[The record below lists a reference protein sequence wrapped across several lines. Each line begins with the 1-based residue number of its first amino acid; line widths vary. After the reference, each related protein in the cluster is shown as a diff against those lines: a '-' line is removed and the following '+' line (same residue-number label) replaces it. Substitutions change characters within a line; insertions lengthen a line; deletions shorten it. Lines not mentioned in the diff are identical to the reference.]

1 MTQDS
6 QSNSN
11 IWYDKGGLLSHNSL
25 FFFAL
30 GARGTGKTFAFK
42 KWALTKDSQTVWVR
56 RYQEDIDD
64 LQKTFLTDMYA
75 EGVLQPEDAD
85 RIKIEDETLTID
97 GIPKIFFVP
106 LSVSGRKKSQSY
118 HGVNEI
124 IFDEAF
130 EGVGNRK
137 YLKDEVWLFME
148 LYETIN
154 RLRVLSNRPE
164 VRAIFISNKTSWV
177 NPYFAEFGITPFTSR
192 FKTFKNG
199 LITVENY
206 SNEAFTALKKQT
218 PFGRL
223 IEGTTY
229 GGYAIDNEVWLDDNA
244 CIEARPEGSK
254 EQVDLNCN
262 GTYIG
267 VWTHPNGKAYC
278 CYANN
283 HQKMRTYCIRYNGNM
298 DEIPLTPGKFPLKDL
313 IELYNQNRLRFEDN
327 IIKQAV
333 FNVIQTG
340 GKG

>member
-64 LQKTFLTDMYA
+64 LQKKFLTDMYA

-148 LYETIN
+148 LYETI
-154 RLRVLSNRPE
+154 S
-164 VRAIFISNKTSWV
+164 A
-177 NPYFAEFGITPFTSR
+177 
-192 FKTFKNG
+192 
-199 LITVENY
+199 
-206 SNEAFTALKKQT
+206 
-218 PFGRL
+218 
-223 IEGTTY
+223 
-229 GGYAIDNEVWLDDNA
+229 
-244 CIEARPEGSK
+244 
-254 EQVDLNCN
+254 
-262 GTYIG
+262 
-267 VWTHPNGKAYC
+267 
-278 CYANN
+278 
-283 HQKMRTYCIRYNGNM
+283 
-298 DEIPLTPGKFPLKDL
+298 
-313 IELYNQNRLRFEDN
+313 
-327 IIKQAV
+327 
-333 FNVIQTG
+333 
-340 GKG
+340 